1 MGKFT
6 ENLSKRIRHTKINEG
21 YCLVCGKFGRLS
33 SEHVPPKCAINIT
46 KVEQRHIT
54 EMMGVNPRKIK
65 GVASPN
71 GSKFRTVCQ
80 VCNNQHIGA
89 CDHEVGRV
97 FTSLSEKV
105 KGYFQYCD
113 NPYTLVSTDI
123 NSLPFCRAMIGH
135 ILAATTVD
143 ECRREPKQTP
153 YFTPLQKFVLGDD
166 LAIGETHDIF
176 YWFYP
181 YTRHLSAKFTHLVH
195 EGHHVSMSLLSFFP
209 LAFLVVEKGKGVY
222 PGHARKLY
230 FDDSNIHID
239 LSAKWFEFAEFPFHE
254 LKGNQML
261 AMSDQ
266 MAIASYPVGQC

>member
-6 ENLSKRIRHTKINEG
+6 DNLTQRINHTKINEG
-21 YCLVCGKFGRLS
+21 YCLVCGNLGRLS

-54 EMMGVNPRKIK
+54 EMMGVNARRIK

-71 GSKFRTVCQ
+71 GSKFRTICR
-80 VCNNQHIGA
+80 VCNNERIGV
-89 CDHEVGRV
+89 CDQEVGRV
-97 FTSLSEKV
+97 FASLSEKV
-105 KGYFQYCD
+105 KAYFEYCD
-113 NPYTLVSTDI
+113 NPYNLVSTEVD
-123 NSLPFCRAMIGH
+123 SLIFSRAMIGH
-135 ILAATTVD
+135 ILAATSVN
-143 ECRREPKQTP
+143 ECRREPKVTP

-166 LAIGETHDIF
+166 EAIDDTHEIF

-222 PGHARKLY
+222 PAQAKRLS
-230 FDDSNIHID
+230 FNDTRLCLD
-239 LSAKWFEFAEFPFHE
+239 LSSQGFEFADFPFHV

-261 AMSDQ
+261 ALSDQ
-266 MAIASYPVGQC
+266 MAIVSYPVGQ